1 MPEMRLSASG
11 AISDLQKLGAVQ
23 GVHYRISEDSETLA
37 GYPVAVDRGNLVELM
52 KFGVDVEY
60 KPEPDFAGFAI
71 VNADCMAMIGCQGIS
86 MLMRD
91 GTLPAEVAYMAAP
104 DE

>member
-1 MPEMRLSASG
+1 MPVMRLSASG

-37 GYPVAVDRGNLVELM
+37 AYAVAVDTGPMVELM
-52 KFGVDVEY
+52 KFDGHVEY
-60 KPEPDFAGFAI
+60 NPEPGFAGFAI

-86 MLMRD
+86 MMMRD
-91 GTLPAEVAYMAAP
+91 GTLPDEVAYMAAP